1 MTSTET
7 KLWYMY
13 VLWKGAVLKNKKAIE
28 TQPYISSK
36 EGSDTRNANKNKLVF
51 IPVKRNSEN

>member
-1 MTSTET
+1 
-7 KLWYMY
+7 MY